1 MFFCFLNKKAISR
14 WLLILVGCCLTLY
27 MTNVVQASE
36 KQDILC
42 ENAKPGYVEDLP
54 EKVRDWVVILCTES
68 GQALGPEV
76 KDGFVIWTTY
86 EQQAAFLL
94 QAYPFGKKLPDGVV
108 PEDIR
113 FTRFAVREMTGES
126 KFKTLKMWELGFG
139 RPPSESITEIYQLST
154 QSSFRG
160 IFYHLFFYLE
170 NGKPEWLIV
179 CLENCQRSVQVDIRY

>member
-1 MFFCFLNKKAISR
+1 MFFCFPKKKAILR
-14 WLLILVGCCLTLY
+14 WLLTLAAPCLAFSP
-27 MTNVVQASE
+27 TNAAQASE

-42 ENAKPGYVEDLP
+42 ENAKPGYVEELP

-76 KDGFVIWTTY
+76 KDGFVLWTTY
-86 EQQAAFLL
+86 EKQVAFLL
-94 QAYPFGKKLPDGVV
+94 QAYPFGKILPDGVV

-126 KFKTLKMWELGFG
+126 KFKTLKMWELGFD
-139 RPPSESITEIYQLST
+139 RPPSENITEIYQLST
-154 QSSFRG
+154 QSSFQG
-160 IFYHLFFYLE
+160 IFFHLFFYLE